1 MSCDAQRGNLR
12 GLPNVMNPMRTLG
25 VVTLAVF
32 LMAACG
38 TLEGTGGSG
47 GADPSP
53 TAPSGVVVTMA
64 NDRGTVTAHVGDTI
78 QIALGDKFTWQ
89 VDPPDG
95 VVLARPTV
103 QNYMLVRGTQAIWL
117 AKSAGT
123 STIHATGG
131 AVCSGNQPCP
141 MYAVLFSATVTV
153 LP

>member
-1 MSCDAQRGNLR
+1 MSWDAKRGNLR
-12 GLPNVMNPMRTLG
+12 GPPVVMTGMRALG
-25 VVTLAVF
+25 VLMLAA
-32 LMAACG
+32 LLTTACG

-47 GADPSP
+47 SPDPSP
-53 TAPSGVVVTMA
+53 TAPKGVTVTMA
-64 NDRGTVTAHVGDTI
+64 SDRGTVTAHVGDTV

-103 QNYMLVRGTQAIWL
+103 QNYMLVRGTQAIWI

-123 STIHATGG
+123 ATIHATGG
-131 AVCSGNQPCP
+131 AVCSGGQPCP
-141 MYAVLFSATVTV
+141 MYAVLFSATVNV

>member
-12 GLPNVMNPMRTLG
+12 RLPNVMNDVRSLRVVLLG
-25 VVTLAVF
+25 ALLLT
-32 LMAACG
+32 ACG

-47 GADPSP
+47 GDPSP
-53 TAPSGVVVTMA
+53 TAPQGIVVTTA

-95 VVLARPTV
+95 VVLARPAV

-141 MYAVLFSATVTV
+141 MYAVLFSATVNV